1 MYGFAKVTTPGA
13 STDTSYFLNVGE
25 ILYVKLVEDSNT
37 DSGGIVLATDSDSMG
52 TTVFFKNGTSVLVN
66 ETPEE
71 LFNSVV
77 FVSAPKFIL
86 PEVNTGKQVNWEK
99 LMSDNKNKDRSY
111 TPPPVIADWVSE
123 SFNPRN
129 DGWYQDHYREKLIGL
144 RDYLNSIDNLIMH
157 DSKSN

>member
-1 MYGFAKVTTPGA
+1 
-13 STDTSYFLNVGE
+13 
-25 ILYVKLVEDSNT
+25 
-37 DSGGIVLATDSDSMG
+37 
-52 TTVFFKNGTSVLVN
+52 
-66 ETPEE
+66 
-71 LFNSVV
+71 
-77 FVSAPKFIL
+77 
-86 PEVNTGKQVNWEK
+86 
-99 LMSDNKNKDRSY
+99 MSDNKNKDRSY

>member
-52 TTVFFKNGTSVLVN
+52 TTVFYKNGTSVLVN

-86 PEVNTGKQVNWEK
+86 PEVNTGKQVN
-99 LMSDNKNKDRSY
+99 
-111 TPPPVIADWVSE
+111 
-123 SFNPRN
+123 
-129 DGWYQDHYREKLIGL
+129 
-144 RDYLNSIDNLIMH
+144 
-157 DSKSN
+157 